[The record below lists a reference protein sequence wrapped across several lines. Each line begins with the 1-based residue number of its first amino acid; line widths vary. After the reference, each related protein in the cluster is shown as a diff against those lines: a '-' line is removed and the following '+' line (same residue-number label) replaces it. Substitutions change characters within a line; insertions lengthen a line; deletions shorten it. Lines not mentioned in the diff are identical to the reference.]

1 MLVCLKFRKVEV
13 SMAVQITAGQETGTV
28 TANLYDSNDVVSKIC
43 QMLGSDRSTCG
54 ASMDIKFLDK
64 IISFEDG

>member
-1 MLVCLKFRKVEV
+1 MLVCLKYRKVEV

-28 TANLYDSNDVVSKIC
+28 TGTLYDANDVILKIC

-54 ASMDIKFLDK
+54 ASMDIKFLDR
-64 IISFEDG
+64 IISFDDG